1 MNQDII
7 LTTGIYDLIKDL
19 LRRKKV
25 TPFVEDQLIVQLKR
39 AKQIRRRELP
49 SNVVTIDCRVTIKD
63 ILTNELQDF
72 TFVAPSKAKRKKMH
86 EKPYRS
92 VVKTISWRTV
102 GTLDTIIISY
112 FITGN
117 LVMAA
122 SIGSIEVV
130 TKMIL
135 YYFHERAWNKLS
147 FGRIKEPAV
156 DYQI

>member
-1 MNQDII
+1 
-7 LTTGIYDLIKDL
+7 
-19 LRRKKV
+19 
-25 TPFVEDQLIVQLKR
+25 
-39 AKQIRRRELP
+39 
-49 SNVVTIDCRVTIKD
+49 
-63 ILTNELQDF
+63 
-72 TFVAPSKAKRKKMH
+72 MH

-102 GTLDTIIISY
+102 GTLDTMIVSY

-122 SIGSIEVV
+122 SIGSIEVI

-135 YYFHERAWNKLS
+135 YYFHERIWNKLS
-147 FGRIKEPAV
+147 FGRVETQAN

>member
-1 MNQDII
+1 MN
-7 LTTGIYDLIKDL
+7 
-19 LRRKKV
+19 
-25 TPFVEDQLIVQLKR
+25 E
-39 AKQIRRRELP
+39 
-49 SNVVTIDCRVTIKD
+49 
-63 ILTNELQDF
+63 
-72 TFVAPSKAKRKKMH
+72 KA
-86 EKPYRS
+86 YRS

-122 SIGSIEVV
+122 SIGSIEVI

-147 FGRIKEPAV
+147 FGRVKPPET

>member
-1 MNQDII
+1 MQ
-7 LTTGIYDLIKDL
+7 
-19 LRRKKV
+19 
-25 TPFVEDQLIVQLKR
+25 E
-39 AKQIRRRELP
+39 
-49 SNVVTIDCRVTIKD
+49 
-63 ILTNELQDF
+63 
-72 TFVAPSKAKRKKMH
+72 KA
-86 EKPYRS
+86 YRS

-117 LVMAA
+117 LLMAA

-135 YYFHERAWNKLS
+135 YYFHERAWNKIPL
-147 FGRIKEPAV
+147 GRVKAQEN